1 MSKTIIEIKNLSKIY
16 KMDTYETVALNNVSF
31 SVKEGEFISI
41 MGPSGSG
48 KSTLMQII
56 GLLDVATKGEY
67 LLDGVNVNKLDDDQM
82 AEIRNQKIGFVF
94 QFFNLLARR
103 DALQNV
109 AIPMIYAGMNTEER
123 NKRAHELLKMVGLE
137 DRVHHLSNQ
146 LSGGQQQ
153 RVAIARALTLN
164 PSIILADEPTGNIAS
179 HQAKE
184 VMDIFHK
191 MHKLGHTIVMITHE
205 PVIAHNAERVITIK
219 DGEIISD
226 KKNNRTQV

>member
-1 MSKTIIEIKNLSKIY
+1 MKKTIIEIQNLSKIY
-16 KMDTYETVALNNVSF
+16 KMDTYETIALNNVSF
-31 SVKEGEFISI
+31 TVKEGEFVSI

-56 GLLDVATKGEY
+56 GLLDVATNGEY
-67 LLDGVNVNKLDDDQM
+67 YLDGVNVRKLNDDQM

-94 QFFNLLARR
+94 QFFNLLPRR

-109 AIPMIYAGMNTEER
+109 AIPMIYAGMNAKER
-123 NKRAHELLKMVGLE
+123 NERASELLKMVGLE
-137 DRVHHLSNQ
+137 QRVHHLSNQ

-179 HQAKE
+179 HQAQE
-184 VMDIFHK
+184 VMDIFHR
-191 MHKLGHTIVMITHE
+191 MHEQGHTIVMITHE
-205 PVIAHNAERVITIK
+205 PTIAHHAERVITIK
-219 DGEIISD
+219 DGEIVSD
-226 KKNNRTQV
+226 KKSNRT

>member
-1 MSKTIIEIKNLSKIY
+1 MKKTIIEIQNLSKIY
-16 KMDTYETVALNNVSF
+16 KMDTYETIALNNVSF
-31 SVKEGEFISI
+31 TVKEGEFVSI

-56 GLLDVATKGEY
+56 GLLDVATNGEY
-67 LLDGVNVNKLDDDQM
+67 YLDGVNVRKLNDDQM

-94 QFFNLLARR
+94 QFFNLLPRR

-109 AIPMIYAGMNTEER
+109 AIPMIYAGMNAKER
-123 NKRAHELLKMVGLE
+123 NERALELLKMVGLE
-137 DRVHHLSNQ
+137 QRVHHLSNQ

-179 HQAKE
+179 HQAQE
-184 VMDIFHK
+184 VMDIFHR
-191 MHKLGHTIVMITHE
+191 MHEQGHTIVMITHE
-205 PVIAHNAERVITIK
+205 PTIAHHAERVITIK
-219 DGEIISD
+219 DGEIVSD
-226 KKNNRTQV
+226 KKSNRT

>member
-1 MSKTIIEIKNLSKIY
+1 MKKTIIEIQNLSKIY
-16 KMDTYETVALNNVSF
+16 KMDTYETIALNNVSF
-31 SVKEGEFISI
+31 TVKEGEFVSI

-56 GLLDVATKGEY
+56 GLLDVATNGEY
-67 LLDGVNVNKLDDDQM
+67 YLDGVNVRKLNDDQM

-94 QFFNLLARR
+94 QFFNLLPRR

-109 AIPMIYAGMNTEER
+109 AIPMIYAGMNAKER
-123 NKRAHELLKMVGLE
+123 NERASELLKMVGLE
-137 DRVHHLSNQ
+137 QRVHHLSNQ

-179 HQAKE
+179 HQAQE
-184 VMDIFHK
+184 VMDIFHR
-191 MHKLGHTIVMITHE
+191 MHEQGHTIVMITHE
-205 PVIAHNAERVITIK
+205 LTIAHHAERVITIK
-219 DGEIISD
+219 DGEIVSD
-226 KKNNRTQV
+226 KKSNRT